1 MGPAGSSPLPPS
13 PRARILRFR
22 SSTSSSGL
30 KRSIFRLF
38 SLLALNSNFK
48 IYDPRTGTSDGRNR
62 STFDNAIIPADRISS
77 IALKIQSRYPMPN
90 APGTNNGLQ
99 NNLRLPRQPKADR
112 DNYDA
117 KINWNRTPSHQI
129 WAKFSMMHAEVFDL
143 FYLGLDGAGGGK
155 TNTRIFTAGQTWTLS
170 PTLLFDANAGVN
182 GMQQN
187 MQGPDYLTNFGLDT
201 WGIPGLNSAGVAGPG
216 SFDLNRYSG
225 MPQL

>member
-1 MGPAGSSPLPPS
+1 MRVGD
-13 PRARILRFR
+13 
-22 SSTSSSGL
+22 
-30 KRSIFRLF
+30 F
-38 SLLALNSNFK
+38 SEVLALNSNFK

-155 TNTRIFTAGQTWTLS
+155 TNTRIFTAGQTPASTGCS
-170 PTLLFDANAGVN
+170 RTFRD
-182 GMQQN
+182 
-187 MQGPDYLTNFGLDT
+187 LTT
-201 WGIPGLNSAGVAGPG
+201 
-216 SFDLNRYSG
+216 
-225 MPQL
+225 